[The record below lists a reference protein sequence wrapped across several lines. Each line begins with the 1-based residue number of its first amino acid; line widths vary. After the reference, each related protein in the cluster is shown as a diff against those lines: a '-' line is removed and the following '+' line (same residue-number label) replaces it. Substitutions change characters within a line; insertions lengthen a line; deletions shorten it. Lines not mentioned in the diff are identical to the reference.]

1 MNKSLYINVLK
12 SNTTR
17 AVLPLLTLAVYCSW
31 LFSLQYVI
39 GVVFTSVVHVYT
51 CVELHVPHST
61 KMYWVIEL
69 VVHFVQQVR
78 PVCTRRYRNTHV
90 QFVRSSA
97 FLYGFSHNFEYLQ
110 NWCGRK
116 KIYCCRHKS
125 LRRRVSSQW
134 WKDIPFP
141 ISHRRNIT
149 SYLFAILLEIA
160 SAVARAGRL
169 EHTINSN
176 ILFDKI
182 GWGSTIGGYSNSLGL

>member
-17 AVLPLLTLAVYCSW
+17 AVLHLLTLAVYCSW

-90 QFVRSSA
+90 QFLRSSA
-97 FLYGFSHNFEYLQ
+97 LLYGFSHNFEYLQ
-110 NWCGRK
+110 NWYGRK

-125 LRRRVSSQW
+125 LRHRVSSQW
-134 WKDIPFP
+134 WLKDIPFP
-141 ISHRRNIT
+141 ISHFPSSKYHVIFVRNT
-149 SYLFAILLEIA
+149 VGNCLRS
-160 SAVARAGRL
+160 SACWKTRT
-169 EHTINSN
+169 HN
-176 ILFDKI
+176 
-182 GWGSTIGGYSNSLGL
+182 